1 MNKKEAR
8 ENVKKRKAQE
18 FKAFQRFVIILSV
31 ISIIGFAGV
40 VSESIFDL
48 VLDDYVEALWM
59 IILGVG
65 LILEVKLQKL
75 RSISRGGITRDNFTY
90 IITIIIGI
98 FAIFAGIFSIPF
110 IRIDNP
116 SFIAIKGILAIIA
129 ISIIIIQ
136 TWFIKKKHGSF

>member
-1 MNKKEAR
+1 MGKKEAR
-8 ENVKKRKAQE
+8 ENTKKRKVQE

-31 ISIIGFAGV
+31 VSIIGFAGV

-59 IILGVG
+59 VILGIG

-90 IITIIIGI
+90 IITIILGI
-98 FAIFAGIFSIPF
+98 FAIFAGIFSIPA

-116 SFIAIKGILAIIA
+116 SFVSIKGILAIIA

-136 TWFIKKKHGSF
+136 TWFIKNKHKRF

>member
-8 ENVKKRKAQE
+8 ENAKKRKAQE
-18 FKAFQRFVIILSV
+18 FRAFQRFVIILSV
-31 ISIIGFAGV
+31 VSIIGFAGV

-59 IILGVG
+59 LILGIG

-90 IITIIIGI
+90 IITIILGI
-98 FAIFAGIFSIPF
+98 FAIFAGIFSLPA

-116 SFIAIKGILAIIA
+116 SFISIKGILAIIA

-136 TWFIKKKHGSF
+136 TWFIKSKHKRF

>member
-1 MNKKEAR
+1 MNKKEAK
-8 ENVKKRKAQE
+8 ENAKKRKAQE

-31 ISIIGFAGV
+31 VSIIGFAGV

-59 IILGVG
+59 LILGIG

-90 IITIIIGI
+90 IITIILGI
-98 FAIFAGIFSIPF
+98 FAIFAGIFSLPA
-110 IRIDNP
+110 IRINNP
-116 SFIAIKGILAIIA
+116 SFLAIKGILAIIA

-136 TWFIKKKHGSF
+136 TWFIKSKHKRF